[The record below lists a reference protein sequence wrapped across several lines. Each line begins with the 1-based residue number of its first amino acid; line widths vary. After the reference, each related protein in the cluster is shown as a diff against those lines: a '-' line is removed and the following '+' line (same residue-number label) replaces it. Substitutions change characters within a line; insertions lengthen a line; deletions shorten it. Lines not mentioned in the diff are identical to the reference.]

1 TEARLAPIGTKGG
14 LSAVVP
20 AGKRAMTVR
29 VNDVVGVAGF
39 ALPGT
44 FVDVMVNTQVDHA
57 QHGDG
62 SISKIVLERI
72 LVLAVAQESDRDST
86 KPVVVNAVT
95 LEVSPEHAEMLDLA
109 RSVGSL
115 SLVLRNQADPKP
127 GDTGGATKAT
137 LLNEELAPVVVA
149 AVPAPASPAVRRAAP
164 PAPRPI
170 VAAVERTCVEVIR
183 GTSRTNE
190 CF

>member
-1 TEARLAPIGTKGG
+1 
-14 LSAVVP
+14 
-20 AGKRAMTVR
+20 
-29 VNDVVGVAGF
+29 
-39 ALPGT
+39 
-44 FVDVMVNTQVDHA
+44 
-57 QHGDG
+57 
-62 SISKIVLERI
+62 
-72 LVLAVAQESDRDST
+72 
-86 KPVVVNAVT
+86 
-95 LEVSPEHAEMLDLA
+95 
-109 RSVGSL
+109 L

-149 AVPAPASPAVRRAAP
+149 AAPAAPSPAMRRAAPP